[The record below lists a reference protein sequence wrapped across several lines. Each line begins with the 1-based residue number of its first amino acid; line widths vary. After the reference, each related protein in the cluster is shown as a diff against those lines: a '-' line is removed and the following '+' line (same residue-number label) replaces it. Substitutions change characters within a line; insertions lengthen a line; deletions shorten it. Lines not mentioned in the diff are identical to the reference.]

1 VCISICIL
9 YSVICTLLLATVWIP
24 SLLRSFTGGVVEV
37 DVPAS
42 TVRELIDGLEQ
53 RYPGIKARLLTE
65 EGRVMPNIAVV
76 VDGLNSK
83 QGLRQPLNAN
93 SEVHFVPAM
102 AGGTSS

>member
-1 VCISICIL
+1 M
-9 YSVICTLLLATVWIP
+9 
-24 SLLRSFTGGVVEV
+24 

-65 EGRVMPNIAVV
+65 EGRVKPNIAVV
-76 VDGLNSK
+76 VDGVNSK
-83 QGLRQPLNAN
+83 QGLRQPLEAS

-102 AGGTSS
+102 AGGLRIYDF